1 MKATNW
7 KMWVLGALTIAF
19 PGLVFFGLITA
30 DQSEQLRLLIETGM
44 VSMTGLNIAT
54 LAAFL
59 MMVSGALLVFAKPPA
74 TTKEATDNA
83 KKGWMTTFL
92 SVVTLLLMALV
103 MFNVIDVATRDAI
116 LLIINDTFANIVS
129 GDLLTTLAAI
139 IGGIGQ
145 IILLFVKDP
154 KLPRA

>member
-1 MKATNW
+1 
-7 KMWVLGALTIAF
+7 MWVTGILTIAF
-19 PGLVFFGLITA
+19 PGLVFFGLVTA
-30 DQSEQLRLLIETGM
+30 DQSEQLRILIETGM
-44 VSMTGLNIAT
+44 VSMTGLNLAT

-59 MMVSGALLVFAKPPA
+59 MMLSGALLVFAKPPQTA
-74 TTKEATDNA
+74 KEAGANVRA
-83 KKGWMTTFL
+83 GWMTTFM

-129 GDLLTTLAAI
+129 GDLLTTLAAV

-154 KLPRA
+154 KLTR

>member
-1 MKATNW
+1 MKTANW
-7 KMWVLGALTIAF
+7 KMWVTGILTIAF

-30 DQSEQLRLLIETGM
+30 DQSEQLRLLIDSGM
-44 VSMTGLNIAT
+44 VSMTGLNLAT

-59 MMVSGALLVFAKPPA
+59 MMVSGALLVFAKPPQTA
-74 TTKEATDNA
+74 KEATANVKA
-83 KKGWMTTFL
+83 GWMTTFL
-92 SVVTLLLMALV
+92 SVTTLLLMALV
-103 MFNVIDVATRDAI
+103 MFNVIDMATRDAI

-129 GDLLTTLAAI
+129 GDLLTTLAAV

-154 KLPRA
+154 KVTR

>member
-1 MKATNW
+1 M
-7 KMWVLGALTIAF
+7 
-19 PGLVFFGLITA
+19 
-30 DQSEQLRLLIETGM
+30 D
-44 VSMTGLNIAT
+44 
-54 LAAFL
+54 
-59 MMVSGALLVFAKPPA
+59 
-74 TTKEATDNA
+74 
-83 KKGWMTTFL
+83 TTFL

-129 GDLLTTLAAI
+129 GDLLTTLAAV
-139 IGGIGQ
+139 IGGVGQ